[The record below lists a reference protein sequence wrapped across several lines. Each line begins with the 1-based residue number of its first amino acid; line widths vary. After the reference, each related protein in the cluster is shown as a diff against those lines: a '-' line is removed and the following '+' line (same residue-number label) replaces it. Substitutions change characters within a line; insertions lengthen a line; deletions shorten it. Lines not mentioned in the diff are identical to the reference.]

1 VRRPIRLVLISMLLG
16 ALGLALGDAPAAS
29 AIPLAPESP
38 NSPNAEDLRTAY
50 DAAVLVAILIALA
63 INAALILAVV
73 RFRANRESVPAPTR
87 GTGRVQVR
95 VGTVLGA
102 IALAIFVFGLVIAV
116 KARDIEAS
124 GPEGLQA
131 SELRFAQLGL
141 QPPEGDGEPLEIEVS
156 GQQWLWRFEYPD
168 GTFNYYELVVPV
180 DTAVVLRLISTD
192 VTHRWWIPALGGKFD
207 VVPGRANTTWF
218 KAADEGE
225 YCGQS
230 AQFNG
235 PAYPTMRACVT
246 VLSATEYEAWLG
258 DQAAAIQEAQEAIQE
273 QIEAQDAAAEAEAQ
287 ADEVAEEAGEG
298 GEGGESPPPTEDV
311 GSDTA
316 EAAPGGEEAP

>member
-1 VRRPIRLVLISMLLG
+1 MLLG
-16 ALGLALGDAPAAS
+16 ALGLALGAPAAG

-50 DAAVLVAILIALA
+50 DATVLVAVLVALA

-73 RFRANRESVPAPTR
+73 RFRANRETVPAPTR

-102 IALAIFVFGLVIAV
+102 IALAIFAFGLVIAV

-141 QPPEGDGEPLEIEVS
+141 QPPEGDSEPLEIEVS
-156 GQQWLWRFEYPD
+156 GQQWLWRYEYPD

-180 DTAVVLRLISTD
+180 DTAVVLRLLSTD

-218 KAADEGE
+218 KAEEEGE

-235 PAYPTMRACVT
+235 PAYPAMRACVT
-246 VLSATEYEAWLG
+246 VVSATEYEAWLG
-258 DQAAAIQEAQEAIQE
+258 DQAAAIQEAQEAVQK
-273 QIEAQDAAAEAEAQ
+273 QIEAQDAAAEASAE
-287 ADEVAEEAGEG
+287 ADETAEEG
-298 GEGGESPPPTEDV
+298 GGQSAQGAENPPPTEDV

-316 EAAPGGEEAP
+316 EAAPGGEEIP